1 MSSKHREEK
10 GGCKGGQEGVK
21 KINKTLGC
29 HSAWMFF
36 LISIGK
42 AAARLFVISV
52 NVHAQGAA

>member
-1 MSSKHREEK
+1 MHGWA
-10 GGCKGGQEGVK
+10 GGGK
-21 KINKTLGC
+21 KNSKTLGC